1 MCKPHKQNN
10 YGERAA
16 TKREAKEEIDE
27 QDESYASNPNG
38 KDTGLQNPVLRVRI
52 SRGVHE

>member
-16 TKREAKEEIDE
+16 TKREAEEEIDE
-27 QDESYASNPNG
+27 QEKLLYCEGDCPSCLEFGALAPLEDHY
-38 KDTGLQNPVLRVRI
+38 
-52 SRGVHE
+52 EE